1 MHDISSCNSSC
12 SAEKPRRH
20 HSNMRSFYTCSSSIT
35 SPSRDSFRRARFETD
50 YPKFKRSHS
59 TKRYHITPN
68 SIFDRINEEL
78 NEDECRERCP
88 SYRSDKLFNTFTVM
102 PKEDILLFDPKAK
115 GENLKRQNSKNN
127 MDIIPEMDDE
137 LLKEEDTALLIRN
150 LRIKIQSDI
159 SEDEKIDRS
168 KTFTATGLNKTHV
181 DEDDIIKEENET
193 GNDQEVECLFRNL
206 NKHKFQT
213 FIDKEEPPAKD
224 LPEVQGDLSAWLDVI
239 KEDGAEEEQ
248 KLEVKELIRLSKK
261 TFSNSK
267 ILADEID
274 EEEQTQGMIPSMIG
288 PLPMEDEIINES
300 DEFGNDKN

>member
-1 MHDISSCNSSC
+1 M
-12 SAEKPRRH
+12 
-20 HSNMRSFYTCSSSIT
+20 
-35 SPSRDSFRRARFETD
+35 
-50 YPKFKRSHS
+50 
-59 TKRYHITPN
+59 
-68 SIFDRINEEL
+68 FDRINEEL
-78 NEDECRERCP
+78 NEDECKERCP
-88 SYRSDKLFNTFTVM
+88 SYRGDKLFNIFTVM

-127 MDIIPEMDDE
+127 MDIIPEIEDE
-137 LLKEEDTALLIRN
+137 LLKEEDNALLIRN

-168 KTFTATGLNKTHV
+168 KTFTAAGLNKTHV
-181 DEDDIIKEENET
+181 DEDDVITEENET

-239 KEDGAEEEQ
+239 KEVGAEEEQ

-261 TFSNSK
+261 TFNNSK